1 MRARHDGEALV
12 RIARKDTHSRLWH
25 TPPMFDRL
33 RGSRVLVRPYAL
45 DDAQQRLEAMEES
58 REHIRK
64 WDPEEAGICQ
74 SLQETHEWI
83 AHKLSQRAD
92 RVSFSNGIW
101 NVDGTRL
108 LGGVGLHPRKP
119 EGWSVPAFTVGYWIR
134 PSAQGFGYVTEAVG
148 LVVNFALDALGAQRL
163 EIACDPNN
171 IRSMAIPRRLGFKM
185 EGRARNVYRYPDGRL
200 CDEAIWSLT
209 PTDSRPVA
217 NP

>member
-1 MRARHDGEALV
+1 
-12 RIARKDTHSRLWH
+12 
-25 TPPMFDRL
+25 
-33 RGSRVLVRPYAL
+33 
-45 DDAQQRLEAMEES
+45 MEES

-64 WDPEEAGICQ
+64 WDPEEAEICR

-83 AHKLSQRAD
+83 AHKLSQRED

-108 LGGVGLHPRKP
+108 LGGLGLHPRKP
-119 EGWSVPAFTVGYWIR
+119 GGWSVPAFTVGYWIR

-148 LVVNFALDALGAQRL
+148 LVVNFALDALSAERL

-171 IRSMAIPRRLGFKM
+171 LRSMAIPRRLGFKM

-200 CDEAIWSLT
+200 CDEVIWSLT
-209 PTDSRPVA
+209 PTDERPVA
-217 NP
+217 STDK